1 MYINRMDSKPNLY
14 VLVPYSV
21 RSTLMKQV
29 ETTLDSFLEQQKL
42 DMESF
47 NRVNELFRNILKL
60 QDKYTRFVF
69 QYYRLFS
76 KIPTESTFSKS
87 FTDLKILFQ
96 DLYITRSELTNLP
109 IISKL
114 TSDEYDALIQYLIK
128 YYSSNESIIH
138 VQKLFELTFINPE
151 YRKQLLYDIILYSYF
166 SLQTVENKEGLFLY
180 GFKLSKEKQKILL
193 SIFQLSEEK
202 KKDILKYFKIIN
214 TLFTKIKQLYLKD
227 IERHWSDKN
236 DPIYTVLKTNFFNP
250 MTTAIA
256 QSYKTSTI
264 TKESYLNQYKVDT
277 DIPII
282 HKINP
287 EEDPVN
293 GTIESFYQ
301 FLEMFNI
308 VSNETNYIFRKELQ
322 NLLIRDTYTNNFKL
336 ETQLSKMKEPML
348 LTDNQLHKM
357 YLLDYYDRIHKAD
370 ALGLCRFVWMNGKYV
385 YVPFPV
391 HEKKTVKDY
400 LLNTC
405 LLKDPFYGIYSP
417 RKYGDQ
423 TAEELFMSVTYKT
436 NIQII
441 HSLIFQH
448 IIVPKIEEKIN
459 II

>member
-60 QDKYTRFVF
+60 QGKYTRFVF

-202 KKDILKYFKIIN
+202 KK
-214 TLFTKIKQLYLKD
+214 
-227 IERHWSDKN
+227 
-236 DPIYTVLKTNFFNP
+236 
-250 MTTAIA
+250 
-256 QSYKTSTI
+256 
-264 TKESYLNQYKVDT
+264 
-277 DIPII
+277 
-282 HKINP
+282 
-287 EEDPVN
+287 
-293 GTIESFYQ
+293 
-301 FLEMFNI
+301 
-308 VSNETNYIFRKELQ
+308 IF
-322 NLLIRDTYTNNFKL
+322 
-336 ETQLSKMKEPML
+336 
-348 LTDNQLHKM
+348 
-357 YLLDYYDRIHKAD
+357 
-370 ALGLCRFVWMNGKYV
+370 
-385 YVPFPV
+385 
-391 HEKKTVKDY
+391 
-400 LLNTC
+400 
-405 LLKDPFYGIYSP
+405 
-417 RKYGDQ
+417 
-423 TAEELFMSVTYKT
+423 
-436 NIQII
+436 
-441 HSLIFQH
+441 
-448 IIVPKIEEKIN
+448 
-459 II
+459 